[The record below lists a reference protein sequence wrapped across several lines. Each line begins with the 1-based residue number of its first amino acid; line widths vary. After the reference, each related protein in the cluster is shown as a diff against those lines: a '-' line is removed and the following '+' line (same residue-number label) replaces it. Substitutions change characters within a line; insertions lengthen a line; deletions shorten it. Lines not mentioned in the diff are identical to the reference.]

1 MPGDGWDSANCY
13 GYALGLNANVA
24 PGSANDGDMID
35 WCVSA
40 EIEKKYCAELIEAC
54 KNDGLV
60 DESSAKPGLIAVF
73 INKYADC
80 LDYHF
85 YRYDG
90 GTWSHKLGAA
100 GTVVTGIADPKLYNA
115 ALVGSKDA
123 LGSTIIGQQFV
134 TCMFPQ
140 VKMTEES
147 FGL

>member
-1 MPGDGWDSANCY
+1 MPGGPWSNANCY

-40 EIEKKYCAELIEAC
+40 EIEKKYCTELINAC
-54 KNDGLV
+54 ERDGLM
-60 DESSAKPGLIAVF
+60 DISYLKPGLIAVF

-90 GTWSHKLGAA
+90 GTWSHNLGVA
-100 GTVVTGIADPKLYNA
+100 GTIITGIANPKANNA
-115 ALVGSKDA
+115 GLVGTNDA

-134 TCMFPQ
+134 TYMFPL
-140 VKMTEES
+140 VEMTEER